1 MNIPFDPVDPL
12 LRNGPKETLDKCAK
26 MYKNVRPS
34 FVIIAKL
41 ASINKGLVK

>member
-34 FVIIAKL
+34 FVDNSKTCKHKQRI
-41 ASINKGLVK
+41 G